1 LKVTSL
7 KRIEARPDVIRSKRL
22 TGAIY
27 GIVSGLA
34 FSAAAWGWDGYILSR
49 SHAYLPWLNLSVAL
63 VFCIIV
69 GAAAGWLTA
78 RFESSLLGM
87 FFWLI
92 PALLFSWLV
101 NILPLQVSPFI
112 VSKFNPQMGALL
124 NYTKD
129 AEIGFRFGLAAA
141 WIIPF
146 ALIVGLT
153 QLPITESSVYSTAFL
168 GKIIPF
174 FFGIVVISISGTFAD
189 SLINAHFR
197 DAITSID
204 STIQFALD
212 NKNNP
217 QMDEDLA
224 RKMHA
229 SSLDAVKEYVTES
242 RRLLVRGY
250 DKTFGQIHVLIRF
263 EDQWVDCTI
272 IYAQP
277 SFCKVCGLKIR

>member
-1 LKVTSL
+1 MKETPL
-7 KRIEARPDVIRSKRL
+7 KRFEARPDVIRSKRL
-22 TGAIY
+22 IGMIY

-34 FSAAAWGWDGYILSR
+34 FAVATWGWDGYSLSR

-63 VFCIIV
+63 VFCAVV

-78 RFESSLLGM
+78 RFESSLLGS

-92 PALLFSWLV
+92 SASLFAWLV

-112 VSKFNPQMGALL
+112 VSKINPQLGGLL

-146 ALIVGLT
+146 ALIVGVT
-153 QLPITESSVYSTAFL
+153 QLPITESSVFSTSFF

-174 FFGIVVISISGTFAD
+174 FFGIAVICISGTFAD
-189 SLINAHFR
+189 SMINAHFR

-204 STIQFALD
+204 NTIQFTLD

-229 SSLDAVKEYVTES
+229 SSLDAVKEYVVES
-242 RRLLVRGY
+242 RYLLVRGY

-263 EDQWVDCTI
+263 EDKWVDCMI

-277 SFCKVCGLKIR
+277 SFCKVAD